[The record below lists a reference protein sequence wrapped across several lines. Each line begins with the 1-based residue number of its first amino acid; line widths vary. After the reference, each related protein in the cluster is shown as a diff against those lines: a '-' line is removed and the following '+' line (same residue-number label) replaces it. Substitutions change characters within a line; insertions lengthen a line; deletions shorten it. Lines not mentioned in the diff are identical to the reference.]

1 MQDSKI
7 LHMGIDFGTSK
18 SAISCDNGI
27 RTFIPSYVGFPKDM
41 VSRKLVG
48 KDTVFGIDVLKNKLS
63 LNLVRPLEIIKQPD
77 RTDAKEYKQAMDAAR
92 KLLAH
97 LIYIAT
103 EGNPDRY
110 VIRGVVG
117 VPALA
122 SSKIKSAFAE
132 IAEGLLDSILIVSEP
147 FAVAYGLN
155 LFNNALIVDIGAGT
169 IDICRMSGTIPAED
183 DQITIS
189 KAGDYIDQTFFS
201 LIKAKYPDA
210 SITIDMVR
218 MFKEE
223 NTTITDYGEKLQI
236 TLPVKG
242 KPTLMDVTGEIREA
256 CRSVVADIVEGIG
269 HLISTFNPE
278 FQDNLKGNVIL
289 AGGGSQIIGLR
300 EEMENYMQKNLG
312 YGKVRKVEE
321 PVFAGANGAL
331 VMCRDMPEEYWT
343 NLKETKSKEKGKK
356 E

>member
-1 MQDSKI
+1 MQDSKV

-48 KDTVFGIDVLKNKLS
+48 RDTVFGIDVLKNKLS
-63 LNLVRPLEIIKQPD
+63 LNLCRPLEIIKQPD
-77 RTDAKEYKQAMDAAR
+77 HTDAKEYKQATDAAK

-97 LIYIAT
+97 LIFVAT

-122 SSKIKSAFAE
+122 NTKIKSAFAD

-183 DQITIS
+183 DQITLS

-210 SITIDMVR
+210 SITVDMAR

-223 NTTITDYGEKLQI
+223 NTTITDYGEKLHI

-242 KPTLMDVTGEIREA
+242 KPTVLNVTEEIREA
-256 CRSVVADIVEGIG
+256 CRSVVAEIVEGIG

-278 FQDNLKGNVIL
+278 FQDNLKENVVL

-300 EEMENYMQKNLG
+300 EEIENYMQKNLG

-343 NLKETKSKEKGKK
+343 NLKETKGKEKGKK